1 MKRFLKS
8 NKGITGADAVLGVA
22 LAILFSGIIAT
33 LSYNIYVTSSSLKR
47 SSKALE
53 YITSTFEYVATQYY
67 DNVTEDN
74 IKNYISTKL
83 DGKISINEGTPYKA
97 QVSVTNYNQTEGN
110 TDKLDLVKEIT
121 MSVTYKLGDKDQTIE
136 IKTAKSREK
145 LEVPNKPD
153 LDKIAITEGQ
163 YIYPIKYVNGNW
175 EVTSKDDTNWYD
187 YDRGLWGTAVVTAT
201 PKSIG
206 DVITYADGTIYL
218 WIPRFEYNPNPE
230 TTQDKKGYHIV
241 NFLYKNTNKR
251 IVIKNGTTK
260 IENRELES
268 TEDSLPNQFTK
279 PGEYGDP
286 KWKNEELTGVWI
298 RKVELDKEPYKYF
311 NLTKYKLDNAKYSG
325 KLWQSK

>member
-97 QVSVTNYNQTEGN
+97 QVSVTNYNQMEGN

-136 IKTAKSREK
+136 IKSAKSREK
-145 LEVPNKPD
+145 LEVPNKPN
-153 LDKIAITEGQ
+153 LDKLAITERQ
-163 YIYPIKYVNGNW
+163 YIYPIKYVNENW
-175 EVTSKDDTNWYD
+175 KVTSKDDTNWYD
-187 YDRGLWGTAVVTAT
+187 YNRGLWGTVVVTT
-201 PKSIG
+201 TQKSIG
-206 DVITYADGTIYL
+206 DVITKTDGTIYL
-218 WIPRFEYNPNPE
+218 WIPRFEYSPNPNSE
-230 TTQDKKGYHIV
+230 DKYVV

-251 IVIKNGTTK
+251 IVVKEGITR
-260 IENRELES
+260 IEDRELKS
-268 TEDSLPNQFTK
+268 VKDSIPNEFIQ
-279 PGEYGDP
+279 
-286 KWKNEELTGVWI
+286 NENTGVWI
-298 RKVELDKEPYKYF
+298 TKGDLSHDPYLFLNKS
-311 NLTKYKLDNAKYSG
+311 KYKLDDAKYSG

>member
-74 IKNYISTKL
+74 IKEYINNLDEKIST
-83 DGKISINEGTPYKA
+83 NEGKPYKA
-97 QVSVTNYNQTEGN
+97 QVSVTKYNQIEGN

-145 LEVPNKPD
+145 LEVPNKPN
-153 LDKIAITEGQ
+153 LDKLAITERQ
-163 YIYPIKYVNGNW
+163 YIYPIKYVNENW
-175 EVTSKDDTNWYD
+175 KVTSKDDTNWYD
-187 YDRGLWGTAVVTAT
+187 YNRGLWGTVVVTT
-201 PKSIG
+201 TQKSIG
-206 DVITYADGTIYL
+206 DVITKTDGTIYL
-218 WIPRFEYNPNPE
+218 WVPRFEYSPNPNSE
-230 TTQDKKGYHIV
+230 DKYVV

-251 IVIKNGTTK
+251 IVVKEGITR
-260 IENRELES
+260 IEDRELKS
-268 TEDSLPNQFTK
+268 VKDSIPNKFIQ
-279 PGEYGDP
+279 
-286 KWKNEELTGVWI
+286 NENTGVWI
-298 RKVELDKEPYKYF
+298 TKGDLSHDPYLFLNKS
-311 NLTKYKLDNAKYSG
+311 KYKLDDAKYSG
-325 KLWQSK
+325 KLW

>member
-74 IKNYISTKL
+74 IKEYINNLDEKIST
-83 DGKISINEGTPYKA
+83 NEGKPYKA
-97 QVSVTNYNQTEGN
+97 QVSVTKYNQIEGN

-145 LEVPNKPD
+145 LEVPNKPNVQGR
-153 LDKIAITEGQ
+153 L
-163 YIYPIKYVNGNW
+163 
-175 EVTSKDDTNWYD
+175 
-187 YDRGLWGTAVVTAT
+187 
-201 PKSIG
+201 
-206 DVITYADGTIYL
+206 
-218 WIPRFEYNPNPE
+218 
-230 TTQDKKGYHIV
+230 
-241 NFLYKNTNKR
+241 
-251 IVIKNGTTK
+251 
-260 IENRELES
+260 
-268 TEDSLPNQFTK
+268 
-279 PGEYGDP
+279 
-286 KWKNEELTGVWI
+286 
-298 RKVELDKEPYKYF
+298 
-311 NLTKYKLDNAKYSG
+311 
-325 KLWQSK
+325 

>member
-74 IKNYISTKL
+74 IKEYINNLDEKIST
-83 DGKISINEGTPYKA
+83 NEGKPYKA
-97 QVSVTNYNQTEGN
+97 QVSVTKYNQIEGN

-145 LEVPNKPD
+145 LEVPNKPN
-153 LDKIAITEGQ
+153 LDKLAITERQ
-163 YIYPIKYVNGNW
+163 YIYPIKYVNENW
-175 EVTSKDDTNWYD
+175 KVTSKDDTNWYD
-187 YDRGLWGTAVVTAT
+187 YNRGLWGTVVVTT
-201 PKSIG
+201 TQKSIG
-206 DVITYADGTIYL
+206 DVITKTDGTIYL
-218 WIPRFEYNPNPE
+218 WVPRFEYSPNPNSE
-230 TTQDKKGYHIV
+230 DKCVV

-251 IVIKNGTTK
+251 IVVKEGITR
-260 IENRELES
+260 IEDRELKS
-268 TEDSLPNQFTK
+268 VKDSIPNEFIQ
-279 PGEYGDP
+279 
-286 KWKNEELTGVWI
+286 NENTGVWI
-298 RKVELDKEPYKYF
+298 TKGDLSHDPYLFLNKS
-311 NLTKYKLDNAKYSG
+311 KYKLDDAKYSG
-325 KLWQSK
+325 KLW

>member
-33 LSYNIYVTSSSLKR
+33 LSYNIYVTTSSLKR

-97 QVSVTNYNQTEGN
+97 QVSVTNYNQMEGN

-153 LDKIAITEGQ
+153 LDKIAIIEGQ
-163 YIYPIKYVNGNW
+163 YIYPIKYANGNW
-175 EVTSKDDTNWYD
+175 KVTSKDDTNWYD
-187 YDRGLWGTAVVTAT
+187 YNRGLWGTVVVTT
-201 PKSIG
+201 TQKSIG

-218 WIPRFEYNPNPE
+218 WVPRFEYTPNPNSE
-230 TTQDKKGYHIV
+230 DKYVV

-251 IVIKNGTTK
+251 IVVKEGITK
-260 IENRELES
+260 IEDRELKS
-268 TEDSLPNQFTK
+268 VEDSIPNEFIQN
-279 PGEYGDP
+279 
-286 KWKNEELTGVWI
+286 KNTGVWI
-298 RKVELDKEPYKYF
+298 IKRDLIHDPYLFLNKS
-311 NLTKYKLDNAKYSG
+311 KYKLDDAKYSG
-325 KLWQSK
+325 KLW

>member
-97 QVSVTNYNQTEGN
+97 QVSVTNYNQMEGN

-187 YDRGLWGTAVVTAT
+187 YNRGLWGTAVVTAT

-218 WIPRFEYNPNPE
+218 WIPRFEYSNSE
-230 TTQDKKGYHIV
+230 DKYVV

-268 TEDSLPNQFTK
+268 TKNSLPSQFTK
-279 PGEYGDP
+279 PGGEP

-298 RKVELDKEPYKYF
+298 RNGELGTDPYRYF

>member
-74 IKNYISTKL
+74 IKEYINNLDEKIST
-83 DGKISINEGTPYKA
+83 NEGKPYKA
-97 QVSVTNYNQTEGN
+97 QVSVTKYNQIEGN

-145 LEVPNKPD
+145 LEVPNKPN
-153 LDKIAITEGQ
+153 LDKLAITERQ
-163 YIYPIKYVNGNW
+163 YIYPIKYVNENW
-175 EVTSKDDTNWYD
+175 KVTSKDDTNWYD
-187 YDRGLWGTAVVTAT
+187 YNRGLWGTVVVTT
-201 PKSIG
+201 TQKSIG
-206 DVITYADGTIYL
+206 DVITKTDGTIYL
-218 WIPRFEYNPNPE
+218 WVPRFEYSPNLNSE
-230 TTQDKKGYHIV
+230 DKYVV

-251 IVIKNGTTK
+251 IVVKEGITR
-260 IENRELES
+260 IEDRELKS
-268 TEDSLPNQFTK
+268 VKDSIPNEFIQ
-279 PGEYGDP
+279 
-286 KWKNEELTGVWI
+286 NENTGVWI
-298 RKVELDKEPYKYF
+298 TKGDLSHDPYLFLNKS
-311 NLTKYKLDNAKYSG
+311 KYKLDDAKYSG
-325 KLWQSK
+325 KLW

>member
-74 IKNYISTKL
+74 IKEYINNLDEKIST
-83 DGKISINEGTPYKA
+83 NEGKPYKA
-97 QVSVTNYNQTEGN
+97 QVSVTKYNQIEGN

-145 LEVPNKPD
+145 LEVPNKPN
-153 LDKIAITEGQ
+153 LDKLAITERQ
-163 YIYPIKYVNGNW
+163 YIYPIKYVNENW
-175 EVTSKDDTNWYD
+175 KVTSKDDTNWYD
-187 YDRGLWGTAVVTAT
+187 YNRGLWGTVVVTT
-201 PKSIG
+201 TQKSIG
-206 DVITYADGTIYL
+206 DVITKTDGTIYL
-218 WIPRFEYNPNPE
+218 WVPRFEYSPNSNSE
-230 TTQDKKGYHIV
+230 DKYVV

-251 IVIKNGTTK
+251 IVVKEGITR
-260 IENRELES
+260 IEDRELKS
-268 TEDSLPNQFTK
+268 VKDSIPNEFIQ
-279 PGEYGDP
+279 
-286 KWKNEELTGVWI
+286 NENTGVWI
-298 RKVELDKEPYKYF
+298 TKGDLSHDPYLFLNKS
-311 NLTKYKLDNAKYSG
+311 KYKLDNAKYSG

>member
-74 IKNYISTKL
+74 IKEYINNLDEKIST
-83 DGKISINEGTPYKA
+83 NEGKPYKA
-97 QVSVTNYNQTEGN
+97 QVSVTKYNQIEGN

-145 LEVPNKPD
+145 LEVPNKPN
-153 LDKIAITEGQ
+153 LDKLAITERQ
-163 YIYPIKYVNGNW
+163 YIYPIKYVNENW
-175 EVTSKDDTNWYD
+175 KVTSKDDTNWYD
-187 YDRGLWGTAVVTAT
+187 YNRGLWGTVVVTT
-201 PKSIG
+201 TQKSIG
-206 DVITYADGTIYL
+206 DVITKTDGTIYL
-218 WIPRFEYNPNPE
+218 WVPRFEYSPNTNSE
-230 TTQDKKGYHIV
+230 DKYVV

-251 IVIKNGTTK
+251 IVVKEGITR
-260 IENRELES
+260 IEDRELKS
-268 TEDSLPNQFTK
+268 VKDSIPNEFIQ
-279 PGEYGDP
+279 
-286 KWKNEELTGVWI
+286 NENTGVWI
-298 RKVELDKEPYKYF
+298 TKGDLSHDPYLFLNKS
-311 NLTKYKLDNAKYSG
+311 KYKLDDAKYSG
-325 KLWQSK
+325 KLW

>member
-47 SSKALE
+47 SSEALE

-74 IKNYISTKL
+74 IKEYINNLDEKIST
-83 DGKISINEGTPYKA
+83 NEGKPYKA
-97 QVSVTNYNQTEGN
+97 QVSVTKYNQIEGN

-145 LEVPNKPD
+145 LEVPNKPN
-153 LDKIAITEGQ
+153 LDKLAITERQ
-163 YIYPIKYVNGNW
+163 YIYPIKYVNENW
-175 EVTSKDDTNWYD
+175 KVTSKDDTNWYD
-187 YDRGLWGTAVVTAT
+187 YNRGLWGTVVVTT
-201 PKSIG
+201 TQKSIG
-206 DVITYADGTIYL
+206 DVITKTDGTIYL
-218 WIPRFEYNPNPE
+218 WVPRFEYSPNPNSE
-230 TTQDKKGYHIV
+230 DKYVV

-251 IVIKNGTTK
+251 IVVKEGITR
-260 IENRELES
+260 IEDRELKS
-268 TEDSLPNQFTK
+268 VKDSIPNEFIQ
-279 PGEYGDP
+279 
-286 KWKNEELTGVWI
+286 NENTGVWI
-298 RKVELDKEPYKYF
+298 TKGDLSHDPYLFLNKS
-311 NLTKYKLDNAKYSG
+311 KYKLDDAKYSG
-325 KLWQSK
+325 KLW

>member
-97 QVSVTNYNQTEGN
+97 QVSVTNYNQMEGN

-121 MSVTYKLGDKDQTIE
+121 MSVTYKLGDKDQTIK

-163 YIYPIKYVNGNW
+163 YIYSIKYVNGNW
-175 EVTSKDDTNWYD
+175 KVTSKDDTNWYD
-187 YDRGLWGTAVVTAT
+187 YNRGLWGTAVVTNT
-201 PKSIG
+201 QKSIG

-218 WIPRFEYNPNPE
+218 WIPRFEYSPNPNSV
-230 TTQDKKGYHIV
+230 DKYVV

-268 TEDSLPNQFTK
+268 TENSLPSQFTK

-298 RKVELDKEPYKYF
+298 RNGQLDADPYRYLNKS
-311 NLTKYKLDNAKYSG
+311 KYKIDNAKYSG

>member
-97 QVSVTNYNQTEGN
+97 QVSVTNYNQMEGN

-136 IKTAKSREK
+136 IKSAKSREK

-153 LDKIAITEGQ
+153 LDKIAIIEGQ
-163 YIYPIKYVNGNW
+163 YIYPIKYANGNW
-175 EVTSKDDTNWYD
+175 KVTSKDDTNWYD
-187 YDRGLWGTAVVTAT
+187 YNRGLWGTVVVTT
-201 PKSIG
+201 TQKSIG
-206 DVITYADGTIYL
+206 DVITYADGTIYF
-218 WIPRFEYNPNPE
+218 WVPRFEYSPNPNSE
-230 TTQDKKGYHIV
+230 DKYVV

-268 TEDSLPNQFTK
+268 TENSLPSQFTK

-298 RKVELDKEPYKYF
+298 RNGELGADPYKYL
-311 NLTKYKLDNAKYSG
+311 NKSKYKIDNAKYSG
-325 KLWQSK
+325 KLW

>member
-97 QVSVTNYNQTEGN
+97 QVSVTNYNQMEGN

-187 YDRGLWGTAVVTAT
+187 YNRGLWGTAVVTAT

-218 WIPRFEYNPNPE
+218 WVPRFEYTPNPNSE
-230 TTQDKKGYHIV
+230 DKYVV

-251 IVIKNGTTK
+251 IVVKEGITK
-260 IENRELES
+260 IEDRELKS
-268 TEDSLPNQFTK
+268 VEDSIPNEFIQN
-279 PGEYGDP
+279 
-286 KWKNEELTGVWI
+286 KNTGVWI
-298 RKVELDKEPYKYF
+298 IKRDLIYDPYLFLNKS
-311 NLTKYKLDNAKYSG
+311 KYKIDNAKYSG
-325 KLWQSK
+325 KLW

>member
-97 QVSVTNYNQTEGN
+97 QVSVTNYNQMEGN

-175 EVTSKDDTNWYD
+175 KVTSKDDTNWYD
-187 YDRGLWGTAVVTAT
+187 YNRGLWGTVVVTT
-201 PKSIG
+201 TQKSIG

-218 WIPRFEYNPNPE
+218 WVPRFEYTPNPNSE
-230 TTQDKKGYHIV
+230 DKYVV

-251 IVIKNGTTK
+251 IVVKEGITK
-260 IENRELES
+260 IEDRELKS
-268 TEDSLPNQFTK
+268 VEDSIPNEFIQN
-279 PGEYGDP
+279 
-286 KWKNEELTGVWI
+286 KNTGVWI
-298 RKVELDKEPYKYF
+298 IKRDLIYDPYLFLNKS
-311 NLTKYKLDNAKYSG
+311 KYKIDNAKYSG
-325 KLWQSK
+325 KLW

>member
-74 IKNYISTKL
+74 IKEYINNLDEKIST
-83 DGKISINEGTPYKA
+83 NEGKPYKA
-97 QVSVTNYNQTEGN
+97 QVSVTKYNQIEGN

-145 LEVPNKPD
+145 LEVPNKPN
-153 LDKIAITEGQ
+153 LDKLAITERQ
-163 YIYPIKYVNGNW
+163 YIYPIKYVNENW
-175 EVTSKDDTNWYD
+175 KVTSKDDTNWYD
-187 YDRGLWGTAVVTAT
+187 YNRGLWGTVVVTT
-201 PKSIG
+201 TQKSIG
-206 DVITYADGTIYL
+206 DVITKTDGTIYL
-218 WIPRFEYNPNPE
+218 WVPRFEYSPNPNSE
-230 TTQDKKGYHIV
+230 DKYVV

-251 IVIKNGTTK
+251 IVVKEGITR
-260 IENRELES
+260 IEDRELKS
-268 TEDSLPNQFTK
+268 VKDSIPNEFIQ
-279 PGEYGDP
+279 
-286 KWKNEELTGVWI
+286 NENTGVWI
-298 RKVELDKEPYKYF
+298 TKGYLSHDPYLFLNKS
-311 NLTKYKLDNAKYSG
+311 KYKLDDAKYSG
-325 KLWQSK
+325 KLW

>member
-74 IKNYISTKL
+74 IKEYINNLDEKIST
-83 DGKISINEGTPYKA
+83 NEGKPYKA
-97 QVSVTNYNQTEGN
+97 QVSVTKYNQIEGN

-145 LEVPNKPD
+145 LEVPNKPN
-153 LDKIAITEGQ
+153 LDKLAITERQ
-163 YIYPIKYVNGNW
+163 YIYPIKYVNENW
-175 EVTSKDDTNWYD
+175 KVTSKDDTNWYD
-187 YDRGLWGTAVVTAT
+187 YNRGLWGTVVVTT
-201 PKSIG
+201 TQKSIG

-218 WIPRFEYNPNPE
+218 WVPRFEYSPNPNSE
-230 TTQDKKGYHIV
+230 DKYVV

-251 IVIKNGTTK
+251 IVVKEGITR
-260 IENRELES
+260 IEDRELKS
-268 TEDSLPNQFTK
+268 VKDSIPNEFIQ
-279 PGEYGDP
+279 
-286 KWKNEELTGVWI
+286 NENTGVWI
-298 RKVELDKEPYKYF
+298 TKGDLSHDPYLFLNKS
-311 NLTKYKLDNAKYSG
+311 KYKLDNAKYSG

>member
-74 IKNYISTKL
+74 IKEYINNLDEKIST
-83 DGKISINEGTPYKA
+83 NEGKPYKA
-97 QVSVTNYNQTEGN
+97 QVSVTKYNQIEGN

-145 LEVPNKPD
+145 LEVPNKPN
-153 LDKIAITEGQ
+153 LDKLAITERQ
-163 YIYPIKYVNGNW
+163 YIYPIKYVNENW
-175 EVTSKDDTNWYD
+175 KVTSKDDTNWYD
-187 YDRGLWGTAVVTAT
+187 YNRGLWGTVVVTT
-201 PKSIG
+201 TQKSIG

-218 WIPRFEYNPNPE
+218 WVPRFEYSPNPNSE
-230 TTQDKKGYHIV
+230 DKYVV

-268 TEDSLPNQFTK
+268 TKDSLPSQFTK

-298 RKVELDKEPYKYF
+298 RNGELGTDPYKYL
-311 NLTKYKLDNAKYSG
+311 NKSKYKIDNTKYSG
-325 KLWQSK
+325 KLW

>member
-74 IKNYISTKL
+74 IKEYINNLDEKISTNG
-83 DGKISINEGTPYKA
+83 GKPYKA
-97 QVSVTNYNQTEGN
+97 QVSVTKYNQIEGN

-145 LEVPNKPD
+145 LEVPNKPN
-153 LDKIAITEGQ
+153 LDKLAITERQ
-163 YIYPIKYVNGNW
+163 YIYPIKYVNENW
-175 EVTSKDDTNWYD
+175 KVTSKDDTNWYD
-187 YDRGLWGTAVVTAT
+187 YNRGLWGTVVVTT
-201 PKSIG
+201 TQKSIG
-206 DVITYADGTIYL
+206 DVITKTDGTIYL
-218 WIPRFEYNPNPE
+218 WVPRFEYSPNPNSE
-230 TTQDKKGYHIV
+230 DKYVV

-251 IVIKNGTTK
+251 IVVKEGITR
-260 IENRELES
+260 IEDRELKS
-268 TEDSLPNQFTK
+268 VKDSIPNEFIQ
-279 PGEYGDP
+279 
-286 KWKNEELTGVWI
+286 NENTGVWI
-298 RKVELDKEPYKYF
+298 TKGDLSHDPYLFLNKS
-311 NLTKYKLDNAKYSG
+311 KYKLDDAKYSG

>member
-97 QVSVTNYNQTEGN
+97 QVSVTNYNQMEGN

-153 LDKIAITEGQ
+153 LDKIAIIEGQ

-206 DVITYADGTIYL
+206 DVITYADGTIY
-218 WIPRFEYNPNPE
+218 F
-230 TTQDKKGYHIV
+230 GYQGLNIV
-241 NFLYKNTNKR
+241 QIL
-251 IVIKNGTTK
+251 IVK
-260 IENRELES
+260 IS
-268 TEDSLPNQFTK
+268 M
-279 PGEYGDP
+279 
-286 KWKNEELTGVWI
+286 
-298 RKVELDKEPYKYF
+298 
-311 NLTKYKLDNAKYSG
+311 
-325 KLWQSK
+325 

>member
-97 QVSVTNYNQTEGN
+97 QVSVTNYNQMEGN

-121 MSVTYKLGDKDQTIE
+121 MSVTYKLADKDQTIE

-153 LDKIAITEGQ
+153 LDKIAIIEGQ
-163 YIYPIKYVNGNW
+163 YIYPIKYANGNW
-175 EVTSKDDTNWYD
+175 KVTSKDDTNWYD
-187 YDRGLWGTAVVTAT
+187 YNRGLWGTVVVTT
-201 PKSIG
+201 TQKSIG

-218 WIPRFEYNPNPE
+218 WIPRFEYNPNPNSE
-230 TTQDKKGYHIV
+230 DKYVV

-251 IVIKNGTTK
+251 IVVKEGITR
-260 IENRELES
+260 IEDRELKS
-268 TEDSLPNQFTK
+268 VKDSIPNEFIQ
-279 PGEYGDP
+279 
-286 KWKNEELTGVWI
+286 NENTGVWI
-298 RKVELDKEPYKYF
+298 TKGDLSHDPYLFLNKS
-311 NLTKYKLDNAKYSG
+311 KYKLDDAKYSG
-325 KLWQSK
+325 KLW

>member
-97 QVSVTNYNQTEGN
+97 QVSVTNYNQMEGN

-153 LDKIAITEGQ
+153 LDKIAIIEGQ
-163 YIYPIKYVNGNW
+163 YIYPIKYANGNW
-175 EVTSKDDTNWYD
+175 KVTSKDDTNWYD
-187 YDRGLWGTAVVTAT
+187 YNRGLWGTVVVTT
-201 PKSIG
+201 TQKSIG

-218 WIPRFEYNPNPE
+218 WIPRFEYNPNPNSE
-230 TTQDKKGYHIV
+230 DKYVV

-251 IVIKNGTTK
+251 IVVKEGITR
-260 IENRELES
+260 IEDRELKS
-268 TEDSLPNQFTK
+268 VKDSIPNEFIQ
-279 PGEYGDP
+279 
-286 KWKNEELTGVWI
+286 NENTGVWI
-298 RKVELDKEPYKYF
+298 TKGYLSHDPYLFLNKS
-311 NLTKYKLDNAKYSG
+311 KYKLDDAKYSG
-325 KLWQSK
+325 KLW

>member
-22 LAILFSGIIAT
+22 LTILFSGIIAT

-74 IKNYISTKL
+74 IKEYINNLDEKIST
-83 DGKISINEGTPYKA
+83 NEGKPYKA
-97 QVSVTNYNQTEGN
+97 QVSVTKYNQIEGN

-145 LEVPNKPD
+145 LEVPNKPN
-153 LDKIAITEGQ
+153 LDKLAITERQ
-163 YIYPIKYVNGNW
+163 YIYPIKYVNENW
-175 EVTSKDDTNWYD
+175 KVTSKDDTNWYD
-187 YDRGLWGTAVVTAT
+187 YNRGLWGTVVVTT
-201 PKSIG
+201 TQKSIG
-206 DVITYADGTIYL
+206 DVITKTDGTIYL
-218 WIPRFEYNPNPE
+218 WVPRFEYSPNPNSE
-230 TTQDKKGYHIV
+230 DKYVV

-251 IVIKNGTTK
+251 IVVKEGITR
-260 IENRELES
+260 IEDRELKS
-268 TEDSLPNQFTK
+268 VKDSIPNEFIQ
-279 PGEYGDP
+279 
-286 KWKNEELTGVWI
+286 NENTGVWI
-298 RKVELDKEPYKYF
+298 TKGDLSHDPYLFLNKS
-311 NLTKYKLDNAKYSG
+311 KYKLDDAKYSG
-325 KLWQSK
+325 KLW

>member
-97 QVSVTNYNQTEGN
+97 QVSVTNYNQMEGN

-136 IKTAKSREK
+136 IKSAKSREK

-163 YIYPIKYVNGNW
+163 YIYPIKYVNENW
-175 EVTSKDDTNWYD
+175 KVTSKDDTNWYD
-187 YDRGLWGTAVVTAT
+187 YNRGLWGTVVVTT
-201 PKSIG
+201 TQKSIG
-206 DVITYADGTIYL
+206 DVITKTDGTIYL
-218 WIPRFEYNPNPE
+218 WVPRFEYSPNPNSE
-230 TTQDKKGYHIV
+230 DKYVV

-251 IVIKNGTTK
+251 IVVKEGITR
-260 IENRELES
+260 IEDRELKS
-268 TEDSLPNQFTK
+268 VKDSIPNEFIQ
-279 PGEYGDP
+279 
-286 KWKNEELTGVWI
+286 NENTGVWI
-298 RKVELDKEPYKYF
+298 TKGDLSHDPYLFLNKS
-311 NLTKYKLDNAKYSG
+311 KYKLDDAKYSG
-325 KLWQSK
+325 KLW

>member
-74 IKNYISTKL
+74 IKEYINNLDEKIST
-83 DGKISINEGTPYKA
+83 NEGKPYKA
-97 QVSVTNYNQTEGN
+97 QVSVTKYNQIEGN

-145 LEVPNKPD
+145 LEVPNKPN
-153 LDKIAITEGQ
+153 LDKLAITERQ
-163 YIYPIKYVNGNW
+163 YIYPIKYVNENW
-175 EVTSKDDTNWYD
+175 KVTSKDDTNWYD
-187 YDRGLWGTAVVTAT
+187 YNRGLWGTAVVTT
-201 PKSIG
+201 TQKSIG
-206 DVITYADGTIYL
+206 DVITKTDGTIYL
-218 WIPRFEYNPNPE
+218 WVPRFEYSPNPNSE
-230 TTQDKKGYHIV
+230 DKYVV

-251 IVIKNGTTK
+251 IVVKEGITR
-260 IENRELES
+260 IEDRELKS
-268 TEDSLPNQFTK
+268 VKDSIPNEFIQ
-279 PGEYGDP
+279 
-286 KWKNEELTGVWI
+286 NENTGVWI
-298 RKVELDKEPYKYF
+298 TKGDLSHDPYLFLNKS
-311 NLTKYKLDNAKYSG
+311 KYKLDNAKYSG

>member
-74 IKNYISTKL
+74 IKEYINNLDEKIST
-83 DGKISINEGTPYKA
+83 NEGKPYKA
-97 QVSVTNYNQTEGN
+97 QVSVTKYNQIEGN
-110 TDKLDLVKEIT
+110 TDKLDLVKEII

-145 LEVPNKPD
+145 LEVPNKPN
-153 LDKIAITEGQ
+153 LDKLAITERQ
-163 YIYPIKYVNGNW
+163 YIYPIKYVNENW
-175 EVTSKDDTNWYD
+175 KVTSKDDTNWYD
-187 YDRGLWGTAVVTAT
+187 YNRGLWGTVVVTT
-201 PKSIG
+201 TQKSIG
-206 DVITYADGTIYL
+206 DVITKTDGTIYL
-218 WIPRFEYNPNPE
+218 WVPRFEYSPNPNSE
-230 TTQDKKGYHIV
+230 DKYVV

-251 IVIKNGTTK
+251 IVVKEGITR
-260 IENRELES
+260 IEDRELKS
-268 TEDSLPNQFTK
+268 VKDSIPNEFIQ
-279 PGEYGDP
+279 
-286 KWKNEELTGVWI
+286 NENTGVWI
-298 RKVELDKEPYKYF
+298 TKGDLSHDPYLFLNKS
-311 NLTKYKLDNAKYSG
+311 KYKLDDAKYSG
-325 KLWQSK
+325 KLW

>member
-83 DGKISINEGTPYKA
+83 DEKISTNEGKPYKA
-97 QVSVTNYNQTEGN
+97 QVSVTKYNQIEGN

-145 LEVPNKPD
+145 LEVPNKPN
-153 LDKIAITEGQ
+153 LDKLAITERQ
-163 YIYPIKYVNGNW
+163 YIYPIKYVNENW
-175 EVTSKDDTNWYD
+175 KVTSKDDTNWYD
-187 YDRGLWGTAVVTAT
+187 YNRGLWGTVVVTT
-201 PKSIG
+201 TQKSIG
-206 DVITYADGTIYL
+206 DVITKTDGTIYL
-218 WIPRFEYNPNPE
+218 WVPRFEYSPNPNSE
-230 TTQDKKGYHIV
+230 DKYVV

-251 IVIKNGTTK
+251 IVVKEGITR
-260 IENRELES
+260 IEDRELKS
-268 TEDSLPNQFTK
+268 VKDSIPNEFIQ
-279 PGEYGDP
+279 
-286 KWKNEELTGVWI
+286 NENTGVWI
-298 RKVELDKEPYKYF
+298 TKGDLSHDPYLFLNKS
-311 NLTKYKLDNAKYSG
+311 KYKLDDAKYSG
-325 KLWQSK
+325 KLW

>member
-74 IKNYISTKL
+74 IKEYINNLDEKIST
-83 DGKISINEGTPYKA
+83 NEGKPYKA
-97 QVSVTNYNQTEGN
+97 QVSVTKYNQIEGN

-145 LEVPNKPD
+145 LEVPNKPN
-153 LDKIAITEGQ
+153 LDKLTITERQ
-163 YIYPIKYVNGNW
+163 YIYPIKYVNENW
-175 EVTSKDDTNWYD
+175 KVTSKDDTNWYD
-187 YDRGLWGTAVVTAT
+187 YNRGLWGTVVVTT
-201 PKSIG
+201 TQKSIG
-206 DVITYADGTIYL
+206 DVITKTDGTIYL
-218 WIPRFEYNPNPE
+218 WVPRFEYSPNPNSE
-230 TTQDKKGYHIV
+230 DKYVV

-251 IVIKNGTTK
+251 IVVKEGITR
-260 IENRELES
+260 IEDRELKS
-268 TEDSLPNQFTK
+268 VKDSIPNEFIQ
-279 PGEYGDP
+279 
-286 KWKNEELTGVWI
+286 NENTGVWI
-298 RKVELDKEPYKYF
+298 TKGDLSHDPYLFLNKS
-311 NLTKYKLDNAKYSG
+311 KYKLDDAKYSG
-325 KLWQSK
+325 KLW

>member
-74 IKNYISTKL
+74 IKEYINNLDEKIST
-83 DGKISINEGTPYKA
+83 NEGKPYKA
-97 QVSVTNYNQTEGN
+97 QVSVTKYNQIEGN

-145 LEVPNKPD
+145 LEVPNKPN
-153 LDKIAITEGQ
+153 LDKLAITERQ
-163 YIYPIKYVNGNW
+163 YIYPIKYVNENW
-175 EVTSKDDTNWYD
+175 KVTSKDDTNWYD
-187 YDRGLWGTAVVTAT
+187 YNRGLWGTVVVTT
-201 PKSIG
+201 TQKSIG
-206 DVITYADGTIYL
+206 DVITKTDGTIYL
-218 WIPRFEYNPNPE
+218 WVPRFEYSQNPNSE
-230 TTQDKKGYHIV
+230 DKYVV

-251 IVIKNGTTK
+251 IVVKEGITR
-260 IENRELES
+260 IEDRELKS
-268 TEDSLPNQFTK
+268 VKDSIPNKFIQ
-279 PGEYGDP
+279 
-286 KWKNEELTGVWI
+286 NENTGVWI
-298 RKVELDKEPYKYF
+298 TKGDLSHDPYLFLNKS
-311 NLTKYKLDNAKYSG
+311 KYKLDDAKYSG
-325 KLWQSK
+325 KLW

>member
-1 MKRFLKS
+1 M
-8 NKGITGADAVLGVA
+8 
-22 LAILFSGIIAT
+22 
-33 LSYNIYVTSSSLKR
+33 
-47 SSKALE
+47 E

-97 QVSVTNYNQTEGN
+97 QVSVTNYNQMEGN

-187 YDRGLWGTAVVTAT
+187 YNRGLWGTVVVTT
-201 PKSIG
+201 TQKSIG

-218 WIPRFEYNPNPE
+218 WVPRFEYTPNPNSE
-230 TTQDKKGYHIV
+230 DKYVV

-251 IVIKNGTTK
+251 IVVKEGITK
-260 IENRELES
+260 IEDRELKS
-268 TEDSLPNQFTK
+268 VEDSIPNEFIQN
-279 PGEYGDP
+279 
-286 KWKNEELTGVWI
+286 KNTGVWI
-298 RKVELDKEPYKYF
+298 IKRDLIYDPYLFLNKS
-311 NLTKYKLDNAKYSG
+311 KYKIDNAKYSG
-325 KLWQSK
+325 KLW

>member
-97 QVSVTNYNQTEGN
+97 QVSVTNYNQMEGN

-163 YIYPIKYVNGNW
+163 YIYPIKYANGNW
-175 EVTSKDDTNWYD
+175 KVTSKDDTNWYD
-187 YDRGLWGTAVVTAT
+187 YDRGLWGTVVVTT
-201 PKSIG
+201 TQKSIG

-218 WIPRFEYNPNPE
+218 WIPRFEYSN
-230 TTQDKKGYHIV
+230 
-241 NFLYKNTNKR
+241 
-251 IVIKNGTTK
+251 
-260 IENRELES
+260 S
-268 TEDSLPNQFTK
+268 
-279 PGEYGDP
+279 
-286 KWKNEELTGVWI
+286 
-298 RKVELDKEPYKYF
+298 
-311 NLTKYKLDNAKYSG
+311 
-325 KLWQSK
+325 

>member
-74 IKNYISTKL
+74 IKEYINNLDEKIST
-83 DGKISINEGTPYKA
+83 NEGKPYKA
-97 QVSVTNYNQTEGN
+97 QVSVTKYNQIEGN

-145 LEVPNKPD
+145 LEVPNKPN
-153 LDKIAITEGQ
+153 LDKLAITERQ
-163 YIYPIKYVNGNW
+163 YIYPIKYVNENW
-175 EVTSKDDTNWYD
+175 KVTSKDDTNWYD
-187 YDRGLWGTAVVTAT
+187 YNRGLWGTVVVTT
-201 PKSIG
+201 TQKSIG
-206 DVITYADGTIYL
+206 DVITKTDGTIYL
-218 WIPRFEYNPNPE
+218 WVPRFEYSPNPNSE
-230 TTQDKKGYHIV
+230 DKYGV

-251 IVIKNGTTK
+251 IVVKEGITR
-260 IENRELES
+260 IEDRELKS
-268 TEDSLPNQFTK
+268 VKDSIPNEFIQ
-279 PGEYGDP
+279 
-286 KWKNEELTGVWI
+286 NENTGVWI
-298 RKVELDKEPYKYF
+298 TKGDLSHDPYLFLNKS
-311 NLTKYKLDNAKYSG
+311 KYKLDDAKYSG
-325 KLWQSK
+325 KLW

>member
-97 QVSVTNYNQTEGN
+97 QVSVTNYNQMEGN

-187 YDRGLWGTAVVTAT
+187 YNRGLWGTVVVTT
-201 PKSIG
+201 TQKSIG

-218 WIPRFEYNPNPE
+218 WIPRFEYSNSE
-230 TTQDKKGYHIV
+230 DKYVV

-268 TEDSLPNQFTK
+268 TKNSLPSQFTK
-279 PGEYGDP
+279 PGGEP

-298 RKVELDKEPYKYF
+298 RNGELGTDPYRYF

-325 KLWQSK
+325 KLW

>member
-74 IKNYISTKL
+74 IKEYINNLDEKIST
-83 DGKISINEGTPYKA
+83 NEGKPYKA
-97 QVSVTNYNQTEGN
+97 QVSVTKYNQIEGN

-145 LEVPNKPD
+145 LEVPNKPN
-153 LDKIAITEGQ
+153 LDKLAITERQ
-163 YIYPIKYVNGNW
+163 YIYPIKYVNENW
-175 EVTSKDDTNWYD
+175 KVTSKDDTNWYD
-187 YDRGLWGTAVVTAT
+187 YNRGLWGTVVVTT
-201 PKSIG
+201 TQKSIG

-218 WIPRFEYNPNPE
+218 WVPRFEYTPNPNSE
-230 TTQDKKGYHIV
+230 DKYVV

-251 IVIKNGTTK
+251 IVVKEGITK
-260 IENRELES
+260 IEDRELKS
-268 TEDSLPNQFTK
+268 VEDSIPNEFIQNK
-279 PGEYGDP
+279 D
-286 KWKNEELTGVWI
+286 TGVWI
-298 RKVELDKEPYKYF
+298 IKRDLIYDPYLFLNKS
-311 NLTKYKLDNAKYSG
+311 KYKIDNAKYSG
-325 KLWQSK
+325 KLW

>member
-97 QVSVTNYNQTEGN
+97 QVSVTNYNQMEGN

-163 YIYPIKYVNGNW
+163 YIYPIKYVNENW
-175 EVTSKDDTNWYD
+175 KVTSKDDTNWYD

-201 PKSIG
+201 QKSIG
-206 DVITYADGTIYL
+206 DVITKADGTIYL
-218 WIPRFEYNPNPE
+218 WVPRFEYKPTPE
-230 TTQDKKGYHIV
+230 TTQDKKEYHMV

-251 IVIKNGTTK
+251 IVIKDGTTK

-268 TEDSLPNQFTK
+268 KEGTVPIEFTK
-279 PGEYGDP
+279 SVYGEP

-298 RKVELDKEPYKYF
+298 TNGELGTDPYRYF

>member
-74 IKNYISTKL
+74 IKEYINNLDEKIST
-83 DGKISINEGTPYKA
+83 NEGKPYKA
-97 QVSVTNYNQTEGN
+97 QVSVTKYNQIEGN

-145 LEVPNKPD
+145 LEVPNKPN
-153 LDKIAITEGQ
+153 LDKLAITERQ
-163 YIYPIKYVNGNW
+163 YIYPIKYVNENW
-175 EVTSKDDTNWYD
+175 KVTSKDDTNWYD
-187 YDRGLWGTAVVTAT
+187 YNRGLWGTVVVTT
-201 PKSIG
+201 TQKSIG
-206 DVITYADGTIYL
+206 DVITKTDGTIYL
-218 WIPRFEYNPNPE
+218 WVPRFEYSPNPNSE
-230 TTQDKKGYHIV
+230 DKYVV

-251 IVIKNGTTK
+251 IVVKEGITR
-260 IENRELES
+260 IEDRELKS
-268 TEDSLPNQFTK
+268 VKDSIPNEFIQNENTGGWITK
-279 PGEYGDP
+279 GD
-286 KWKNEELTGVWI
+286 LSH
-298 RKVELDKEPYKYF
+298 DPYLFLNKS
-311 NLTKYKLDNAKYSG
+311 KYKLDDAKYSG
-325 KLWQSK
+325 KLW

>member
-74 IKNYISTKL
+74 IKEYINNLDEKIST
-83 DGKISINEGTPYKA
+83 NEGKPYKA
-97 QVSVTNYNQTEGN
+97 QVSVTKYNQIEGN

-145 LEVPNKPD
+145 LEVPNKPN
-153 LDKIAITEGQ
+153 LDKLAITERQ
-163 YIYPIKYVNGNW
+163 YIYPIKYVNENW
-175 EVTSKDDTNWYD
+175 KVTSKDDTNWYD
-187 YDRGLWGTAVVTAT
+187 YNRGLWGTVVVTT
-201 PKSIG
+201 TQKSIG
-206 DVITYADGTIYL
+206 DVITKTDGTIYL
-218 WIPRFEYNPNPE
+218 WVPRFEYSPNPNSE
-230 TTQDKKGYHIV
+230 DKYVV

-251 IVIKNGTTK
+251 IVVKEGITR
-260 IENRELES
+260 IEDRELKS
-268 TEDSLPNQFTK
+268 VKDSIL
-279 PGEYGDP
+279 
-286 KWKNEELTGVWI
+286 NEFIQNENTGVWI
-298 RKVELDKEPYKYF
+298 TKGDLSHDPYLFLNKS
-311 NLTKYKLDNAKYSG
+311 KYKLDDAKYSG

>member
-97 QVSVTNYNQTEGN
+97 QVSVTNYNQMEGN

-187 YDRGLWGTAVVTAT
+187 YNRGLWGTVVVTT
-201 PKSIG
+201 TQKSIG

-218 WIPRFEYNPNPE
+218 WVPRFEYTPNPNSE
-230 TTQDKKGYHIV
+230 DKYVV

-251 IVIKNGTTK
+251 IVVKEGITK
-260 IENRELES
+260 IEDRELKS
-268 TEDSLPNQFTK
+268 VEDSIPNEFIQN
-279 PGEYGDP
+279 
-286 KWKNEELTGVWI
+286 KNTGVWI
-298 RKVELDKEPYKYF
+298 RKVELDKVPYKYF

-325 KLWQSK
+325 KLW